1 MLRNLSI
8 ISLLFV
14 AHQAF
19 PQFNSI
25 EYRKELASVNVI
37 NSAENRQD
45 AKRFEIQPLS
55 QPDLTIEK
63 KEELVLASL
72 PLEDFSL
79 TSEFGYRS
87 DPFSGEAKFH
97 RGIDLKTNR
106 SRVLSMLHG
115 MVVSVGNDP
124 LLGIFVKVQH
134 GNYESIYGHLS
145 QSLVAK
151 GERVL
156 PGTILGISGSTG
168 RATGDHLHLSIKK
181 GKEYVNPVLFIQL
194 ISRLSTKDEAIT
206 YLTKP

>member
-8 ISLLFV
+8 ILLLFV

-25 EYRKELASVNVI
+25 EFQKELVSVNVI
-37 NSAENRQD
+37 KSTEFKNETKTS
-45 AKRFEIQPLS
+45 EIHPLS
-55 QPDLTIEK
+55 LRKLTVEK
-63 KEELVLASL
+63 GEKLVLSSL

-79 TSEFGYRS
+79 TSEYGYRS
-87 DPFSGEAKFH
+87 DPFSGETKFH
-97 RGIDLKTNR
+97 RGIDLKTKR
-106 SRVLSMLHG
+106 SKVLSMLHG
-115 MVVSVGNDP
+115 TVVSVGNNP

-134 GNYESIYGHLS
+134 GKYESIYGHLS

-156 PGTILGISGSTG
+156 PGTILGISGNTG

-194 ISRLSTKDEAIT
+194 ISRLSTKEEAIT
-206 YLTKP
+206 YL

>member
-1 MLRNLSI
+1 MQRKLSI
-8 ISLLFV
+8 ILLFV

-25 EYRKELASVNVI
+25 EFRKELTSVKVI
-37 NSAENRQD
+37 KSTEFKQET
-45 AKRFEIQPLS
+45 KRSEIHPLS
-55 QPDLTIEK
+55 KRELPFEK
-63 KEELVLASL
+63 EEELVLASL
-72 PLEDFSL
+72 PLKDFSL

-87 DPFSGEAKFH
+87 DPFSGVPKFH

-106 SRVLSMLHG
+106 SKVLSMLQG
-115 MVVSVGNDP
+115 TVLSVGNDP

-134 GNYESIYGHLS
+134 GNYESIFAHLF
-145 QSLVAK
+145 QSLVAV
-151 GERVL
+151 GDLVL

-194 ISRLSTKDEAIT
+194 ISRLSTKEEAIT
-206 YLTKP
+206 YLSKP